1 MKQPSTKAAQAGLNY
16 WIEGALWLAKQT
28 PNILCYLPSSDS
40 YGIYDGKYYNR
51 YRNKFLKDYIFVL
64 YYLIVLV

>member
-1 MKQPSTKAAQAGLNY
+1 MKQSSTKAAQAGLNY
-16 WIEGALWLAKQT
+16 LIEGALWLATQT

-40 YGIYDGKYYNR
+40 YGIYDGKYC

-64 YYLIVLV
+64 YYLIALV